1 MTLLMSSMMLMVM
14 TLLVCSMMLLM
25 MMTLLMSSMGGTM
38 QAPPAWGHHPLG
50 TGNTSEHCA
59 LDLVV
64 ILMDTLRLT

>member
-1 MTLLMSSMMLMVM
+1 MILLMSLMMLVVMTMLMCSMMLMV
-14 TLLVCSMMLLM
+14 
-25 MMTLLMSSMGGTM
+25 MTLLMSSMGGTM

-50 TGNTSEHCA
+50 TGNTSEHCV

>member
-1 MTLLMSSMMLMVM
+1 MTFLMSSMMLMVM
-14 TLLVCSMMLLM
+14 TLLVCSMMLM

>member
-1 MTLLMSSMMLMVM
+1 MILLMSLMMLVVMTMLMCSMMLMV
-14 TLLVCSMMLLM
+14 
-25 MMTLLMSSMGGTM
+25 MTLLMSSMGGTM